1 MWLTHT
7 EFIWMQNI
15 ETRQCDQSQQEC
27 TPSGGGGAAA
37 LPPPPKKKKK
47 KKKLETQIL

>member
-1 MWLTHT
+1 
-7 EFIWMQNI
+7 MQNI

-47 KKKLETQIL
+47 KKLETQIL